1 MRLLLLVS
9 IFALLFGACSN
20 NMQHIETIKREHK
33 GLMLIDIPK
42 DIIQSYNTRINA
54 NGLLE
59 IEIILKSA
67 RQREVIYKID
77 WLDSDGFV
85 LQDVFSEEYKTLTI
99 LKNRETIIRK
109 IASDVRAKDFAIEIR
124 PN

>member
-1 MRLLLLVS
+1 MRFLLLVS
-9 IFALLFGACSN
+9 IFALLFGACSS

-42 DIIQSYNTRINA
+42 DIIQSYNMRINA

-59 IEIILKSA
+59 IEIILQSA